1 MPNKKSRGFKIYK
14 IITLLLS
21 VLFWMGVW
29 ALAAHRVDLEFLLPS
44 PKATVSALA
53 ALAKTPEFW
62 QISGESLLRILIGII
77 AGVFLGTLSAIFTSK
92 VEALDSLFSPLMTL
106 IKATPIASFIILAL
120 LWIDRNTLPVFI
132 TVLIVLPIVWS
143 NVSSGIRSVDR
154 GLLEVA
160 KIYRFPYGKRIV
172 KIYFPSVMPYFLAS
186 CRASLGMAWKAG
198 IAAEVLCIPEKAIGT
213 QMYFAKTYLETTELF
228 AWTLA
233 VIIFSV
239 IIEKLIIFGLRRLAD
254 GLHVSAEEVSDA
266 KA

>member
-1 MPNKKSRGFKIYK
+1 
-14 IITLLLS
+14 
-21 VLFWMGVW
+21 
-29 ALAAHRVDLEFLLPS
+29 
-44 PKATVSALA
+44 
-53 ALAKTPEFW
+53 
-62 QISGESLLRILIGII
+62 
-77 AGVFLGTLSAIFTSK
+77 
-92 VEALDSLFSPLMTL
+92 
-106 IKATPIASFIILAL
+106 
-120 LWIDRNTLPVFI
+120 
-132 TVLIVLPIVWS
+132 
-143 NVSSGIRSVDR
+143 
-154 GLLEVA
+154 
-160 KIYRFPYGKRIV
+160 
-172 KIYFPSVMPYFLAS
+172 MPYFLAS